1 MSINILEMVEA
12 EMVQLWADSKS
23 IPKLLKED
31 PEFVGVIIDGI
42 MLERSFWSRNIIVGE
57 AWQNDA
63 PGGIKSLI
71 AKVWQSDRRSIPIH
85 KSDQVLVPIEINTIK
100 VSLW

>member
-1 MSINILEMVEA
+1 MSEVNMLEMVEQ
-12 EMVQLWADSKS
+12 EMIQLCADNKS

-31 PEFVGVIIDGI
+31 PEFVGVIVDGI
-42 MLERSFWSRNIIVGE
+42 MLERSFWSKNMVVGE

-71 AKVWQSDRRSIPIH
+71 AKVWQSDTPLIPVF
-85 KSDQVLVPIEINTIK
+85 K
-100 VSLW
+100 

>member
-1 MSINILEMVEA
+1 MSVDILEMVEA

-57 AWQNDA
+57 A
-63 PGGIKSLI
+63 
-71 AKVWQSDRRSIPIH
+71 
-85 KSDQVLVPIEINTIK
+85 
-100 VSLW
+100 

>member
-1 MSINILEMVEA
+1 MEVDILEMVEQ

-42 MLERSFWSRNIIVGE
+42 MLERSFWSKNMVVGE
-57 AWQNDA
+57 A
-63 PGGIKSLI
+63 
-71 AKVWQSDRRSIPIH
+71 
-85 KSDQVLVPIEINTIK
+85 
-100 VSLW
+100 

>member
-12 EMVQLWADSKS
+12 EMLQLWADSKS

-57 AWQNDA
+57 A
-63 PGGIKSLI
+63 
-71 AKVWQSDRRSIPIH
+71 
-85 KSDQVLVPIEINTIK
+85 
-100 VSLW
+100 

>member
-1 MSINILEMVEA
+1 MSVDILEMVEA

-23 IPKLLKED
+23 IPKHLKED

-57 AWQNDA
+57 A
-63 PGGIKSLI
+63 
-71 AKVWQSDRRSIPIH
+71 
-85 KSDQVLVPIEINTIK
+85 
-100 VSLW
+100 

>member
-1 MSINILEMVEA
+1 MSVDILEMVEA

-71 AKVWQSDRRSIPIH
+71 AKVWQSDTPLIPVF
-85 KSDQVLVPIEINTIK
+85 K
-100 VSLW
+100 

>member
-1 MSINILEMVEA
+1 MEVDILEMVEQ

-57 AWQNDA
+57 A
-63 PGGIKSLI
+63 
-71 AKVWQSDRRSIPIH
+71 
-85 KSDQVLVPIEINTIK
+85 
-100 VSLW
+100 

>member
-12 EMVQLWADSKS
+12 EMLQLWADSKS

-42 MLERSFWSRNIIVGE
+42 MLERSFWSRNMIVGE
-57 AWQNDA
+57 A
-63 PGGIKSLI
+63 
-71 AKVWQSDRRSIPIH
+71 
-85 KSDQVLVPIEINTIK
+85 
-100 VSLW
+100 